1 MAEEPLSNPIE
12 AKWAANQAKA
22 DFARDFP
29 GLLTGWEAC
38 QGKRIAQVL
47 PLRRVPGAI
56 LVMDDG
62 SFAVVGKLEPTTVAI
77 QDGLEAAAAH
87 LRPRYPEAF
96 AELERLAQRDRELT
110 RRARLEKILGAVTN
124 NITEI
129 PELKRE
135 LEQLLRRLPG

>member
-1 MAEEPLSNPIE
+1 MGHDPASDSIE
-12 AKWAANQAKA
+12 AKWAASQAKSA
-22 DFARDFP
+22 AARDFP
-29 GLLTGWEAC
+29 GLLAQWEAC
-38 QGKRIAQVL
+38 QGKRIVHVV

-62 SFAVVGKLEPTTVAI
+62 SFAVVPKLEPTTVAI
-77 QDGLEAAAAH
+77 QDGLQLAAPQ

-96 AELERLAQRDRELT
+96 AELERLQARDRELT

-124 NITEI
+124 NIGEI